1 MLQSGMKIT
10 IIKEPD
16 NSYDPFAI
24 RVELDDIG
32 CVGHIANRSRT
43 RFIIAVTCAQ
53 NLKAV

>member
-1 MLQSGMKIT
+1 MKIT